1 MIDCPQY
8 REQGV
13 PHDEVPNF
21 SEMHRFFDLLTEAND
36 LAKRVVHFG
45 PLHVVRVK
53 EERQSKNVGV
63 TEGDS
68 NLAAMK
74 RQFLSESDEL
84 LKKRRR
90 DSADPR
96 NDYLSAN
103 QEGCPDSRRHS
114 STSSAASDRLPPIN
128 FTLSSRMT
136 PDNAVFKLSSM
147 NPPPTPGRHNPSPQG
162 RYRVSPPLY
171 NMPSPASTVF
181 QPSSSANITSQPPL
195 SPAPYSSLTSGAAG
209 SALPVAVT
217 THTAALQHEVSVKA
231 YALQTLQQEHAKLL
245 AALSRSQIR
254 ARELEEN
261 QVVADNEVSS
271 LADERVRLTD
281 RIAEL
286 EREVS
291 EVSKARDEYRNA
303 GVKEGKQYV
312 EIVRMASQ
320 LELKAA
326 EERRQLIVALAG
338 NNGQAGQTAE
348 PGMHTQEAA
357 TGVLEDEVRQL
368 RTQCANYELALKDI
382 RQESR
387 RIDDAIATLGSA
399 RAEVEKSLK
408 GVLGREFL
416 KNA

>member
-1 MIDCPQY
+1 M
-8 REQGV
+8 
-13 PHDEVPNF
+13 PNI
-21 SEMHRFFDLLTEAND
+21 SEMHHFFDLITEAND

-45 PLHVVRVK
+45 PLHIVRAK
-53 EERQSKNVGV
+53 EERQSKNIGV

-74 RQFLSESDEL
+74 IQFLSESDDLL

-103 QEGCPDSRRHS
+103 REGCPDSRRHS
-114 STSSAASDRLPPIN
+114 STSSAVSDRLPPIN
-128 FTLSSRMT
+128 FTLSS
-136 PDNAVFKLSSM
+136 PDNSVFKLPSM
-147 NPPPTPGRHNPSPQG
+147 NPPPTPGRHNPSPPG
-162 RYRVSPPLY
+162 PYRASPPLY

-181 QPSSSANITSQPPL
+181 QPSSSANITSQPPHHPL
-195 SPAPYSSLTSGAAG
+195 SPAPSSSLTSGAAG
-209 SALPVAVT
+209 GAIPVPVAA
-217 THTAALQHEVSVKA
+217 HTAALQQEVSVKA

-245 AALSRSQIR
+245 AALSRTQKR
-254 ARELEEN
+254 ARALEEN
-261 QVVADNEVSS
+261 QVFAENEISS

-286 EREVS
+286 ETEVS

-303 GVKEGKQYV
+303 GVREGKQYV

-326 EERRQLIVALAG
+326 EERRQLVAALAG
-338 NNGQAGQTAE
+338 KNGQARQTSE
-348 PGMHTQEAA
+348 PGMHMQEAA
-357 TGVLEDEVRQL
+357 AGVLENEVRQL

-382 RQESR
+382 QQENR
-387 RIDDAIATLGSA
+387 RIDDVIATFLST

-416 KNA
+416 QNS

>member
-1 MIDCPQY
+1 
-8 REQGV
+8 
-13 PHDEVPNF
+13 
-21 SEMHRFFDLLTEAND
+21 
-36 LAKRVVHFG
+36 
-45 PLHVVRVK
+45 
-53 EERQSKNVGV
+53 
-63 TEGDS
+63 
-68 NLAAMK
+68 
-74 RQFLSESDEL
+74 
-84 LKKRRR
+84 
-90 DSADPR
+90 
-96 NDYLSAN
+96 
-103 QEGCPDSRRHS
+103 
-114 STSSAASDRLPPIN
+114 
-128 FTLSSRMT
+128 
-136 PDNAVFKLSSM
+136 
-147 NPPPTPGRHNPSPQG
+147 
-162 RYRVSPPLY
+162 
-171 NMPSPASTVF
+171 
-181 QPSSSANITSQPPL
+181 
-195 SPAPYSSLTSGAAG
+195 
-209 SALPVAVT
+209 
-217 THTAALQHEVSVKA
+217 
-231 YALQTLQQEHAKLL
+231 
-245 AALSRSQIR
+245 
-254 ARELEEN
+254 LEEN